1 MMGGMGMMGPGM
13 GPGMGMQPGFGAS
26 GGMMPM
32 GGAPQPTGFGYNP
45 NMA

>member
-13 GPGMGMQPGFGAS
+13 GMQPAFGAS